1 MCTHALLQG
10 AGVGSASASALA
22 AALQW
27 ILRDGVGMLT
37 SVLFAV
43 RYATYFGEYVKE
55 WRLFADVINDVGLLL
70 DMVSALVPPEAYVYV
85 LCCSAVC
92 KALCGVAAGT
102 TKLCVTNHFCLRN
115 NASDVSAKEG
125 TQETAV
131 TLVGLISGM
140 LITTLFDSNRT
151 FAWISFIVLTALHVY
166 ANFKAVRSLNFS
178 TVNRSRLWLLT
189 ARFASSQLSGGSD
202 APRQSCSVKDINS
215 SENLINSY
223 FIATRGPSVG
233 ERLSDVLK
241 KISCT
246 ATVTPLMKWK
256 MLNTYFGDRMYCVVP
271 IRGGTFSVV
280 MRNGATKVYSYVKY
294 VLFVFV
300 ICMLNIFYAHVNMY
314 LAGRGSRIL
323 SRRDA
328 ANDPCDCKRQ
338 FDAKTR

>member
-27 ILRDGVGMLT
+27 ILRDGVGMLS

-43 RYATYFGEYVKE
+43 RYSTFFGEYVKE

-70 DMVSALVPPEAYVYV
+70 DMLSALVPHRFYVYI
-85 LCCSAVC
+85 LCASAIC

-102 TKLCVTNHFCLRN
+102 TKLCITNHFCLRN

-131 TLVGLISGM
+131 TLVGLILGM

-151 FAWISFIVLTALHVY
+151 FAWISFIILTLLHVY

-189 ARFASSQLSGGSD
+189 SRFVASQSSSSD
-202 APRQSCSVKDINS
+202 APIQSLSVADINAC
-215 SENLINSY
+215 ENLASTY

-233 ERLSDVLK
+233 DRLSDVLK
-241 KISCT
+241 RISCT

-256 MLNTYFGDRMYCVVP
+256 MLNAYFGDKMYCIVP
-271 IRGGTFSVV
+271 IRGGAFSVV
-280 MRNGATKVYSYVKY
+280 MRNGATKVRCRTFCDVMCDQYVARNCVY
-294 VLFVFV
+294 GYLLMHLCTNVLHYRWTR
-300 ICMLNIFYAHVNMY
+300 CADIFT
-314 LAGRGSRIL
+314 
-323 SRRDA
+323 RR
-328 ANDPCDCKRQ
+328 CCK
-338 FDAKTR
+338 